1 MLGGCVNLVN
11 SELENVDIVIKNAK
25 CPNSIE
31 SLNTNGNINF
41 IEIKNSALD
50 AFDAEFSNIKI
61 KDIKVLKTNGE
72 CIGIK
77 KVILKF

>member
-1 MLGGCVNLVN
+1 M
-11 SELENVDIVIKNAK
+11 SKFYWD
-25 CPNSIE
+25 
-31 SLNTNGNINF
+31 LNTNGNINF

-72 CIGIK
+72 CIGIRGNFE
-77 KVILKF
+77 ILNSNLTDCGDKAISVGAWIFKNL